1 MRSDEHVE
9 TAQVDPTPLSFDSPP
24 VGLIRRELDGP
35 AAVLTM
41 QCRPHNL
48 LGPNLLGAVVESL
61 EWAQDCGA
69 RAVLLRSG
77 LRNFSAGAD
86 LDIFEPG
93 EPTFDRTAFLR
104 VFRELPMPVV
114 ASVHGVCVGGGFELA
129 LAADL
134 IIAAESAK
142 LGAVEATVGLNPLSG
157 AIQRISQRAGTAR
170 ANEMAMLGRR
180 YDART
185 LERWN
190 IVNRVVPDERL
201 EEASRALVLELA
213 HGPTVAHAS
222 TKAIVAH
229 VADHGLAETDEAMIE
244 LQLPLWSTADFR
256 AGVES
261 LRRDGP
267 GAARFEGR

>member
-1 MRSDEHVE
+1 VE
-9 TAQVDPTPLSFDSPP
+9 SAQVARTPLPLDSPSAS
-24 VGLIRRELDGP
+24 LIRRDLDGP

-41 QCRPHNL
+41 QHRPHNF
-48 LGPNLLGAVVESL
+48 LGPDLLDAVVESV
-61 EWAQDCGA
+61 EWARDSGA

-93 EPTFDRTAFLR
+93 EPAFDRTAFLR

-142 LGAVEATVGLNPLSG
+142 FGAVEATVGLNPLAG

-170 ANEMAMLGRR
+170 ATEMAMLGRR

-190 IVNRVVPDERL
+190 IINRVVPDERL
-201 EEASRALVLELA
+201 EDAGRTLVLELA

-229 VADHGLAETDEAMIE
+229 VADHGLAATDEAMVA
-244 LQLPLWSTADFR
+244 LQRPLWSTADFR

-261 LRRDGP
+261 LRKNGP